1 MKKIKVGILFFVF
14 LSSSKNYFLSTLSF
28 KTLEGINS
36 CKIANPTEP
45 TDFSFY
51 SDFENEENLV
61 TVDTT
66 SGKYFSIDKFK
77 AITYA
82 DILIGKKT
90 HCFGSEDDNSFFK
103 LYKVN
108 CVYRL

>member
-1 MKKIKVGILFFVF
+1 MKKIKVGILVFVF
-14 LSSSKNYFLSTLSF
+14 LSISKNYFLSTLASQ
-28 KTLEGINS
+28 TRAGINF
-36 CKIANPTEP
+36 CKIAKPTEP

-61 TVDTT
+61 TDDTT
-66 SGKYFSIDKFK
+66 SGKYFSIDKFN
-77 AITYA
+77 AITYT

-90 HCFGSEDDNSFFK
+90 HCFRSEDGNSILK